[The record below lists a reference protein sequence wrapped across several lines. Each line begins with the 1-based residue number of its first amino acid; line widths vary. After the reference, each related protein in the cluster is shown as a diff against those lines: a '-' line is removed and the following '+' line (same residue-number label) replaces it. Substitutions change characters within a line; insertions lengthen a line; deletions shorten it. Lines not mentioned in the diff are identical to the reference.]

1 MKNYTDNEIL
11 ELICSAERE
20 AAELILQAKH
30 VISESKSSGRDIV
43 TQYDRKVQELLVE
56 RFSSAV
62 EGARF
67 FCEENDEQ
75 DELNAEHVFIIDPID
90 GTMNYARGV
99 GISAISVALVRQGD
113 PLLGVVYDP
122 YRKEM
127 FWAQKGMGAWCN
139 GKPIRTSCASFA
151 ESLFCVAWSTY
162 NKSYAPQCLA
172 VTEEVYAQCNDFRRF
187 GSCALEVCYL
197 AAGRCDLFF
206 EFRISP
212 WDWAAA
218 GRILMEA
225 GGVITGFEDCL
236 PPHDRTT
243 MLMAANNRSNYEQLR
258 QIVLKHVPELPYK
271 EILL

>member
-1 MKNYTDNEIL
+1 MEHLPKNIL
-11 ELICSAERE
+11 EMTRKIVLE
-20 AAELILQAKH
+20 A
-30 VISESKSSGRDIV
+30 SEWMLRDDFVVEQKGSVVNIV
-43 TQYDRKVQELLVE
+43 TSADKQVQHFLELRLPELLPGSQVFGE
-56 RFSSAV
+56 EGTEAV
-62 EGARF
+62 R
-67 FCEENDEQ
+67 Q
-75 DELNAEHVFIIDPID
+75 AEYLWIVDPID

-139 GKPIRTSCASFA
+139 GEPIHTSGASFA

-197 AAGRCDLFF
+197 ASGRCDLFF